1 MDKFEQTVF
10 ESYSIRKK
18 DGYDAFVKND
28 VMYLFWNTPDFSG
41 LNAVRSDSITKEKL
55 QEIKKITQGY
65 NFSVGLKRKADDGL
79 SAQGLRYEKTAK
91 IMSWSPKVG
100 MEYKSELVI
109 RRVENKKGLLKWAG
123 VCAEAF
129 DMDAEYLFNSCKG
142 DLTIPE
148 VVYFYGEIDGEAV
161 GAIQSVKGADACGL
175 FWVAVKEQYRRR
187 NYGYDLMAA
196 AINEAMQT
204 GYKNFML
211 SASDTGY
218 FLYKKIGFEVLYERY
233 DYELK

>member
-10 ESYSIRKK
+10 ESYGIRKK

-28 VMYLFWNTPDFSG
+28 IMYLFWNTPDFSG
-41 LNAVRSDSITKEKL
+41 LNAVRSDYITEEKL

-65 NFSVGLKRKADDGL
+65 NFSVGLKQKADEAL
-79 SAQGLRYEKTAK
+79 SVQGLHYEKTAK
-91 IMSWSPKVG
+91 IMSWSPKAE
-100 MEYKSELVI
+100 MEYKSELAI
-109 RRVENKKGLLKWAG
+109 NRVEDKNGLLKWAE

-161 GAIQSVKGADACGL
+161 GAIQSVKGTEACGL

-187 NYGYDLMAA
+187 SYGHDMMAA
-196 AINEAMQT
+196 AINEAMKA
-204 GYKNFML
+204 GYKDFML
-211 SASDTGY
+211 SASAEGY
-218 FLYKKIGFEVLYERY
+218 YLYNRIGFKVSYERY